1 MRRSLLALAAVAGM
15 ALPAIASA
23 TPKIG
28 EPAPAFAVK
37 DAKGADVSL
46 DALKGKIVV
55 LEWSNFGCPFVK
67 KHYSHDNMQAR
78 QKNAAKDG
86 VVWLTIFSSAEGKE
100 GHMTAE
106 AALAEMA
113 KQGGAPAH
121 IIMDAEGTFGKLYDA
136 KTTPHMFVIDKEG
149 ILAYMGAIDDKP
161 APTVDDISDDLTGTK
176 NYVSNALAALKDG
189 KPVAEPNTKPYGCG
203 VKYAN

>member
-1 MRRSLLALAAVAGM
+1 MRRSLFALAAVAGM
-15 ALPAIASA
+15 ALPAIAFA

-46 DALKGKIVV
+46 DTLKGKTVV

-67 KHYSHDNMQAR
+67 KHYGPGNMQSL
-78 QKNAAKDG
+78 QKQAATDG

-100 GHMTAE
+100 GHMSGE
-106 AALAEMA
+106 AALAEMT
-113 KQGGAPAH
+113 KQGGTPAH
-121 IIMDAEGTFGKLYDA
+121 VIMDAEGTFGKLYDA

-149 ILAYMGAIDDKP
+149 TLAYMGAIDDKP
-161 APTVDDISDDLTGTK
+161 TPSSDDIKGAK
-176 NYVSNALAALKDG
+176 NYVTEALAALKAG
-189 KPVAEPNTKPYGCG
+189 KAVAESSTKPYGCG